1 MNKSTL
7 VRLPRLAV
15 LSSAVAGVLALGGC
29 ATQSMQAVNHTVM
42 QAKTQAEQATLP
54 PTAPVVKVVDTPW
67 LMGSRVEPKH
77 ARPAFLSR
85 DVTFMSQDRMS
96 LQQIASHI
104 ATLTGI
110 NVQVDPSVYVPLTGP
125 MNGSGPTVVGTPPGQ
140 PGMGMPAGVGGG
152 SAATAA
158 TAKMA
163 VNYSGAL
170 AGLLDQVD
178 SGLGVYHRVREDGT
192 ILFFST
198 ETKSFSIPA
207 LNWATNN
214 KGQISSASSTGSS
227 GGGGGGGGAPGG
239 SSGGGSSTNGT
250 GQITVSN
257 ETTIDVWKS
266 LQATAQSV
274 AGAGAQVVADSS
286 NGMLIV
292 TGTPPQM
299 ARVSSWVRELSQSL
313 QRQVA
318 IDVKVYSINLN
329 QEDNF
334 GFNPTV
340 VFNNLGQRYGF
351 KVSGAPAPAI
361 SSGST
366 PFSFGANVLT
376 PSGAT
381 PGQGFYGSGAVLQA
395 LSTLGRTSLVISR
408 SAVTLNGQAA
418 PIQQA
423 LQTGYLASSSTTP
436 STAAGVAP
444 TTTLTPGSI
453 TTGFTA
459 MVLPR
464 VADGRI
470 ILGMNMTLSSLLSL
484 NQVSS
489 NGSMIQT
496 PTVTLST
503 AEQSVALKPGQTLML
518 TGLQQANNSTSDSG
532 VGDASFKALGGGRDT
547 QHGNQMLV
555 IMVTARLI

>member
-1 MNKSTL
+1 MSKSTL
-7 VRLPRLAV
+7 INLRRKAILFSGLA
-15 LSSAVAGVLALGGC
+15 GILALGGC
-29 ATQSMQAVNHTVM
+29 ATQSMQAADHGVM
-42 QAKTQAEQATLP
+42 QAKAQAEQAALP
-54 PTAPVVKVVDTPW
+54 PTQPVVKVVDTPW
-67 LMGSRVEPKH
+67 LMGARVEPKH
-77 ARPAFLSR
+77 SRPAFLGR
-85 DVTFMSQDRMS
+85 DVTLMTQDKMT
-96 LQQIASHI
+96 LQQIASQI
-104 ATLTGI
+104 ATITGI

-125 MNGSGPTVVGTPPGQ
+125 TVGGPTIVGTPPGQ
-140 PGMGMPAGVGGG
+140 PGMPMPGGTSNG
-152 SAATAA
+152 GPTTTAA
-158 TAKMA
+158 SARMT
-163 VNYSGAL
+163 VNYTGPLS
-170 AGLLDQVD
+170 GLLDQVD
-178 SGLGVYHRVREDGT
+178 SGLGVYHRVREDGS

-207 LNWATNN
+207 LNWATSN
-214 KGQISSASSTGSS
+214 KGQITSASSTGSS
-227 GGGGGGGGAPGG
+227 GGGGGAPGG
-239 SSGGGSSTNGT
+239 ASGGAISTNGT

-257 ETTIDVWKS
+257 ETTVDVWKS
-266 LQATAQSV
+266 LQTTAQSV

-299 ARVSSWVRELSQSL
+299 ARVTAWVRELSHSL

-351 KVSGAPAPAI
+351 KVAGAPAPAV
-361 SSGST
+361 SSGTT

-376 PSGAT
+376 PSGTT
-381 PGQGFYGSGAVLQA
+381 PGQGFYGSSAVLQA

-436 STAAGVAP
+436 STASGVAP

-470 ILGMNMTLSSLLSL
+470 ILGMNMTLSSLLRL

-518 TGLQQANNSTSDSG
+518 TGLQQAGNSTTDNG
-532 VGDASFKALGGGRDT
+532 VGDPSFKALGGGRDT
-547 QHGNQMLV
+547 QHGSQMLV

>member
-1 MNKSTL
+1 MNNTPISLRRK
-7 VRLPRLAV
+7 AV
-15 LSSAVAGVLALGGC
+15 LFSALAGILALGGC
-29 ATQSMQAVNHTVM
+29 ATQSMQAAEHGVM
-42 QAKTQAEQATLP
+42 RAKKQAEQASLP
-54 PTAPVVKVVDTPW
+54 PTQPVIKVVDTPW
-67 LMGSRVEPKH
+67 LMGARVEPKH
-77 ARPAFLSR
+77 NRPAFLGR
-85 DVTFMSQDRMS
+85 DVTLMTQDKMT
-96 LQQIASHI
+96 LQQIASQI
-104 ATLTGI
+104 ATVTGI

-125 MNGSGPTVVGTPPGQ
+125 MGGGPTIVGMPPGQPGQ
-140 PGMGMPAGVGGG
+140 PGMGMPGGTSNG
-152 SAATAA
+152 SSITTAA
-158 TAKMA
+158 SARMA
-163 VNYSGAL
+163 VNYTGPLS
-170 AGLLDQVD
+170 GLLDQVD
-178 SGLGVYHRVREDGT
+178 SGLGVYHRVREDGS

-207 LNWATNN
+207 LNWATSN
-214 KGQISSASSTGSS
+214 KGQITSASSTGSS
-227 GGGGGGGGAPGG
+227 GGGGAPGG
-239 SSGGGSSTNGT
+239 ASGGAISTNGT

-257 ETTIDVWKS
+257 ETTVDVWKS
-266 LQATAQSV
+266 LQTTAQSV

-329 QEDNF
+329 REDNF

-340 VFNNLGQRYGF
+340 VFNDLGQRYGF
-351 KVSGAPAPAI
+351 NVSGAPAPAT
-361 SSGST
+361 SSGTT

-376 PSGAT
+376 PTGTT
-381 PGQGFYGSGAVLQA
+381 PGQGFYGSNAVIQA

-436 STAAGVAP
+436 STTAGVAP

-459 MVLPR
+459 VVLPR

-470 ILGMNMTLSSLLSL
+470 ILGMNMTLSSLLGL
-484 NQVSS
+484 NPHPS

-518 TGLQQANNSTSDSG
+518 TGLQQAGNFTSDNG
-532 VGDASFKALGGGRDT
+532 VGDPSFKALGGGRDT
-547 QHGNQMLV
+547 QRGDQMLV
-555 IMVTARLI
+555 ILVTARLI

>member
-1 MNKSTL
+1 MNKSIL
-7 VRLPRLAV
+7 VRLPRKAA
-15 LSSAVAGVLALGGC
+15 LSSAVAGILALGGC
-29 ATQSMQAVNHTVM
+29 ATQSMQAINHNVIE
-42 QAKTQAEQATLP
+42 AKTQAEQATLP

-67 LMGSRVEPKH
+67 LMGARVEPKH
-77 ARPAFLSR
+77 ARPAFLNR
-85 DVTFMSQDRMS
+85 DLTFMSQDKMS
-96 LQQIASHI
+96 LQQIASQI

-125 MNGSGPTVVGTPPGQ
+125 ANGSGPTLVGTPPGQ
-140 PGMGMPAGVGGG
+140 PGLGVPGGASGGG
-152 SAATAA
+152 STATPA

-163 VNYSGAL
+163 VNYTGPLS
-170 AGLLDQVD
+170 GLLDQVD
-178 SGLGVYHRVREDGT
+178 SGLGVYHRVREDGS

-227 GGGGGGGGAPGG
+227 GGGGSGPSGGSGGAI
-239 SSGGGSSTNGT
+239 STSGT

-257 ETTIDVWKS
+257 ETTVDVWKS

-351 KVSGAPAPAI
+351 KVSGAPAPAV
-361 SSGST
+361 SSGVT

-381 PGQGFYGSGAVLQA
+381 PGQGFYGSNAVLQA

-436 STAAGVAP
+436 STTSGVAP

-518 TGLQQANNSTSDSG
+518 TGLQQAGNSTTDNG
-532 VGDASFKALGGGRDT
+532 VGDPNFKALGGGRDT